1 MARAGANF
9 GNSLERLVQ
18 QASHHLAGN
27 VARFNNGVFWVPV
40 DEPMPTGKRQLIEGV
55 ER

>member
-1 MARAGANF
+1 MAESAAH
-9 GNSLERLVQ
+9 LVEY
-18 QASHHLAGN
+18 

-55 ER
+55 E